1 MKRLFLLIGMVIMLV
16 NLTIVAENE
25 APSTRPPLLPVP
37 AQVEYSDGQFRLNAE
52 FTLAVE
58 GKPHERMFRGATRFL
73 RRLSGRTGLFFLQH
87 YITETGKSRFANL
100 VINCRRPGVVK
111 LGTDESYRLTVTPE
125 KIELQADNDIGALR
139 GLETL
144 LQLLQADEKGY
155 FFPAVKVVDAP
166 RFPWRGLLIDVSRH
180 FMPMEVLKRNLDG
193 MAAVKLNVLHWHLV
207 DDQGFRVESKTFPK
221 LHEMGSDGFYFTQ
234 EQIREIIAYANDRG
248 IRVMPEFDVP
258 AHATSWLVGYPELG
272 SAPGPYTVERNWGIM
287 DPVLDPTRDAVY
299 DFLDQFFAE
308 MAGLFPDE
316 YLHIGG
322 DENNGKH
329 WNANQDIQAFMK
341 KNNIP
346 DNHALQSYFNQR
358 ILKIVTKHGKKMIGW
373 DEIFHPDLPKTA
385 VIHSWRGKEAMVKA
399 AQQGYMSILS
409 NGYYIDLMQPAY
421 FHYLNDP
428 IPEDTPLSEKE
439 QRAILGGE
447 ATSWG
452 ELVSPETIDSRIW
465 PRTAAIAERLWSPQR
480 VKDVEDMYRRLEVLS
495 FQLEEHGLTHRK
507 NFEMMLRRLTGDRDI
522 TPLRT
527 FIELV
532 EPVKIYTRHHQ
543 GVKYTSSSP
552 LTRVVDAARP
562 ESMAARDFARRVD
575 SLLANPS
582 ENNQAAVADLLKI
595 WKRNHA
601 ALQAIINTSP
611 VLREI
616 ESLSQDLTT
625 ISEIGMAAGNYYSSR
640 VKPSEAWHERS
651 LELLEAAR
659 KPRGQVMLMV
669 VDPIEKLVKAVEA
682 E

>member
-1 MKRLFLLIGMVIMLV
+1 MML
-16 NLTIVAENE
+16 NLKIAAENE
-25 APSTRPPLLPVP
+25 ASSTRPPLLPVP

-155 FFPAVKVVDAP
+155 FLPAVKIVDAP

-287 DPVLDPTRDAVY
+287 DPVLDPTRDAIY

-582 ENNQAAVADLLKI
+582 EDNQAAVADLLKI
-595 WKRNHA
+595 WKRNHT

-611 VLREI
+611 ALREI

-640 VKPSEAWHERS
+640 QKPSAAWHERS
-651 LELLEAAR
+651 LALLEAAR

>member
-1 MKRLFLLIGMVIMLV
+1 MKNLFLFIGMVLMML
-16 NLTIVAENE
+16 NLKIAAENE

-111 LGTDESYRLTVTPE
+111 LGTDESYRLTVAPE

-287 DPVLDPTRDAVY
+287 DPVLDPTRDAIY

-582 ENNQAAVADLLKI
+582 EDNQAAVADLLKI
-595 WKRNHA
+595 WKRNHT

-611 VLREI
+611 ALREI

-640 VKPSEAWHERS
+640 QKPSAAWHERS

>member
-1 MKRLFLLIGMVIMLV
+1 MKNLFLFIGMVLMML
-16 NLTIVAENE
+16 NLKIAAENE
-25 APSTRPPLLPVP
+25 ASSTRPPLLPVP

-480 VKDVEDMYRRLEVLS
+480 VKDVEDMYRRLEVIS

-582 ENNQAAVADLLKI
+582 EDNQAAVADLLKI
-595 WKRNHA
+595 WKRNHT

-640 VKPSEAWHERS
+640 QKPSAAWHERS

>member
-1 MKRLFLLIGMVIMLV
+1 MKNLFLFIGMVLMML
-16 NLTIVAENE
+16 NLKIAAENE
-25 APSTRPPLLPVP
+25 ASSTRPPLLPVP

-155 FFPAVKVVDAP
+155 FLPAVKIVDAP

-480 VKDVEDMYRRLEVLS
+480 VKDVEDMYRRLEVIS

-582 ENNQAAVADLLKI
+582 EDNQAAVADLLKI
-595 WKRNHA
+595 WKRNHT

-611 VLREI
+611 ALREI

-669 VDPIEKLVKAVEA
+669 VDPIEKLVKAVKTE
-682 E
+682 

>member
-480 VKDVEDMYRRLEVLS
+480 VKDVEDMYRRLEVIS

-582 ENNQAAVADLLKI
+582 EDNQAAVADLLKI
-595 WKRNHA
+595 WKRNHT

-611 VLREI
+611 ALREI

-640 VKPSEAWHERS
+640 QKPSAAWHERS

>member
-1 MKRLFLLIGMVIMLV
+1 MKNLFLFIGMVLMML
-16 NLTIVAENE
+16 NLKIAAENE

-111 LGTDESYRLTVTPE
+111 LGTDESYRLTVAPE

-287 DPVLDPTRDAVY
+287 DPVLDPTRDEVY

-582 ENNQAAVADLLKI
+582 EDNQAAVADLLKI

-640 VKPSEAWHERS
+640 QKPSAAWHERS

>member
-1 MKRLFLLIGMVIMLV
+1 MKNLFLFIGMVLMML
-16 NLTIVAENE
+16 NLKIAAENE
-25 APSTRPPLLPVP
+25 ASSTRPPLLPVP

-155 FFPAVKVVDAP
+155 FLPAVKIVDAP

-287 DPVLDPTRDAVY
+287 DPVLDPTRDAIY

-409 NGYYIDLMQPAY
+409 NGYYIDLMQPAH

-582 ENNQAAVADLLKI
+582 EDNQAAVADLLKI
-595 WKRNHA
+595 WKRNHT

-611 VLREI
+611 ALREI

-640 VKPSEAWHERS
+640 QKPSAAWHERS

>member
-1 MKRLFLLIGMVIMLV
+1 MVLMML
-16 NLTIVAENE
+16 NLKIAAENE

-37 AQVEYSDGQFRLNAE
+37 AQVEYGEGQFRLDAE

-58 GKPHERMFRGATRFL
+58 GKPHKRMFRGATRFL
-73 RRLSGRTGLFFLQH
+73 RRLSGRSGLFFLQH
-87 YITETGKSRFANL
+87 YIIETGNSRFANL
-100 VINCRRPGVVK
+100 VINCRRAGVVK

-180 FMPMEVLKRNLDG
+180 FMPLEVIKRNLDG

-234 EQIREIIAYANDRG
+234 EQIREIIAYADERG

-272 SAPGPYTVERNWGIM
+272 SASGPYTVERNWGIM
-287 DPVLDPTRDAVY
+287 DPVLDPTRDEVY
-299 DFLDQFFAE
+299 DFLDKFFEE

-358 ILKIVTKHGKKMIGW
+358 ILKSVTRHGKKMIGW

-409 NGYYIDLMQPAY
+409 NGYYIDLMQPAH

-480 VKDVEDMYRRLEVLS
+480 VKDVEDMYRRLEVIS

-582 ENNQAAVADLLKI
+582 E
-595 WKRNHA
+595 
-601 ALQAIINTSP
+601 
-611 VLREI
+611 
-616 ESLSQDLTT
+616 
-625 ISEIGMAAGNYYSSR
+625 
-640 VKPSEAWHERS
+640 
-651 LELLEAAR
+651 
-659 KPRGQVMLMV
+659 
-669 VDPIEKLVKAVEA
+669 
-682 E
+682 

>member
-1 MKRLFLLIGMVIMLV
+1 MKNLFLFIGMVLMML
-16 NLTIVAENE
+16 NLKIAAENE

-155 FFPAVKVVDAP
+155 FLPAVKIVDAP

-582 ENNQAAVADLLKI
+582 EDNQAAVADLLKI
-595 WKRNHA
+595 WKRNHT

-611 VLREI
+611 ALREI

-669 VDPIEKLVKAVEA
+669 VDPIEKLVKAVKTE
-682 E
+682 

>member
-1 MKRLFLLIGMVIMLV
+1 MKNLFLFIGMVLMML
-16 NLTIVAENE
+16 NLKIAAENE
-25 APSTRPPLLPVP
+25 ASSTRPPLLPVP

-287 DPVLDPTRDAVY
+287 DPVLDPTRDAIY

-409 NGYYIDLMQPAY
+409 NGYYIDLMQPAH

-582 ENNQAAVADLLKI
+582 EDNQAAVADLLKI
-595 WKRNHA
+595 WKRNHT

-640 VKPSEAWHERS
+640 QKPSAAWHERS

>member
-1 MKRLFLLIGMVIMLV
+1 MKNLFLFIGMVLMML
-16 NLTIVAENE
+16 NLKIAAENE
-25 APSTRPPLLPVP
+25 ASSTRPPLLPVP

-287 DPVLDPTRDAVY
+287 DPVLDPTRDAIY

-582 ENNQAAVADLLKI
+582 EDNQAAVADLLKI

-640 VKPSEAWHERS
+640 QKPSAAWHERS

-669 VDPIEKLVKAVEA
+669 VDPIEKLVKAVKTE
-682 E
+682 

>member
-1 MKRLFLLIGMVIMLV
+1 M
-16 NLTIVAENE
+16 
-25 APSTRPPLLPVP
+25 P

-155 FFPAVKVVDAP
+155 FLPAVKIVDAP

-287 DPVLDPTRDAVY
+287 DPVLDPTRDAIY

-582 ENNQAAVADLLKI
+582 EDNQAAVADLLKI
-595 WKRNHA
+595 WKRNHT

-611 VLREI
+611 ALREI

-640 VKPSEAWHERS
+640 QKPSAAWHERS

>member
-1 MKRLFLLIGMVIMLV
+1 MKNLFLFIGMVLMML
-16 NLTIVAENE
+16 NLKIAAENE
-25 APSTRPPLLPVP
+25 ASSTRPPLLPVP

-155 FFPAVKVVDAP
+155 FLPAVKIVDAP

-409 NGYYIDLMQPAY
+409 NGYYIDLMQPAH

-582 ENNQAAVADLLKI
+582 EDNQAAVADLLKI
-595 WKRNHA
+595 WKRNHT

-611 VLREI
+611 ALREI

-640 VKPSEAWHERS
+640 QKPSAAWHERS